1 MSWRLLSLFQ
11 PRKLSFGAG
20 ALGVF
25 ADDFLATG
33 YSRLIVL
40 TAPPIVPLI
49 DATLGKMRE
58 KGVHVTLIDS
68 VTREPTVS
76 DLEKLLALAAEAR
89 GDSVVGIGGGSVLDA
104 AKLVAATLRNPQ
116 PVSELF
122 GIGKLKS
129 RSAYLACIPTTSG
142 TGSEASPNAILL
154 DEADNMK
161 KGVVS
166 PLLVPDAAYVDPLL
180 TLGLPPKVTAETG
193 LDALCH
199 CIEAYTNKFAHPLVD
214 TYALEGIRLLVRN
227 LPVAIADGKNIEART
242 ALALGSLYG
251 GLCLGPVNTSAVH
264 ALSYP
269 LGGEFHIA
277 HGLANAVLLP
287 EVLAFNMDASA
298 KRHAEVAVALGVERS
313 GSDLEIAKKG
323 VELIRGLVRSCGIPS
338 KLSDLG
344 VDISMLDKLSEMAMG
359 VQRLLKNNPKE
370 LAIEDVKSI
379 YRKMF

>member
-1 MSWRLLSLFQ
+1 MSQRLISLFQ

-20 ALGVF
+20 ALELF

-33 YSRLIVL
+33 YRSLAVI

-49 DATLGKMRE
+49 GATLDRLRE
-58 KGVHVTLIDS
+58 GGVRVMLAEA
-68 VTREPTVS
+68 VTREPTIS
-76 DLEKLLALAAEAR
+76 DLENLLALVADAQA
-89 GDSVVGIGGGSVLDA
+89 DSVAGIGGGSVLDA
-104 AKLVAATLRNPQ
+104 AKLVAAKLHNPQ
-116 PVSELF
+116 PIGEMF

-129 RSAYLACIPTTSG
+129 RSAYLACLPTTSG

-154 DEADNMK
+154 DESDSMK
-161 KGVVS
+161 KGIVS

-180 TLGLPPKVTAETG
+180 TLGLPPKFTAETG

-214 TYALEGIRLLVRN
+214 TYALEGVRLIARH
-227 LPVAIADGKNIEART
+227 LPTAVADGKNVEART

-277 HGLANAVLLP
+277 HGLANAILLP
-287 EVLAFNMDASA
+287 EVLAFNMDASV
-298 KRHAEVAVALGVERS
+298 KRHADVAAALGVERS
-313 GSDLEIAKKG
+313 GTDEEVAQKG
-323 VELIRGLVRSCGIPS
+323 VEFIRELVRRCGIPS
-338 KLSDLG
+338 KLSELG
-344 VDISMLDKLSEMAMG
+344 VHVAMLDKLAEMAMG

-370 LAIEDVKSI
+370 MTVEDVKNI